1 MNTLVEMLT
10 GMDKLTDQVIATD
23 FLIAAK
29 NGVINYSMALTETTS
44 PKVREALK
52 SQLKHAIETHSTI
65 TNYMIKNG
73 YYHAYNLKEQFEV
86 DMKVTETSLTLAEKM
101 K

>member
-44 PKVREALK
+44 PKVRAVLK
-52 SQLKHAIETHSTI
+52 TQLRHAIATHGTI
-65 TNYMIKNG
+65 TNYMLKKG
-73 YYHAYNLKEQFEV
+73 YYQAYDLKEQYEI
-86 DMKVTETSLTLAEKM
+86 DMKVTETALTLAEKM